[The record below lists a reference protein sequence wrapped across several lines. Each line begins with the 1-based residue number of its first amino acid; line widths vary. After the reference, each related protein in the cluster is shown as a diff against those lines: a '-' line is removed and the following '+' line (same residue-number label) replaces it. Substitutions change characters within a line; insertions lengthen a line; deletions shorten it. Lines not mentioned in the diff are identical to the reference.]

1 MNRNEFQSKWE
12 TLRDEW
18 SRRGFSAPV
27 GPIVD
32 ELLADLQSVE
42 RDEGAELLNLT
53 QAALRSGY
61 SPDSIGRMLKTGRL
75 TNCGRKNAPRVRAA
89 DLPRKPLRFPTRPP
103 HVRPARQTARASRL
117 TPKGGS
123 NAPR

>member
-1 MNRNEFQSKWE
+1 MTRQDFNAKW
-12 TLRDEW
+12 TGLRDEW

-32 ELLADLQSVE
+32 ELLADLRSVD

-61 SPDSIGRMLKTGRL
+61 SPDSIGRMLRTGLLVNR
-75 TNCGRKNAPRVRAA
+75 GRKNAPRVRAA
-89 DLPRKPLRFPTRPP
+89 DLPRKPLRLRGRPL
-103 HVRPARQTARASRL
+103 HVRPARQTARASHL
-117 TPKGGS
+117 TPDGGK
-123 NAPR
+123 

>member
-1 MNRNEFQSKWE
+1 MTRNQFQEKWF

-32 ELLADLQSVE
+32 ELLADLRSVE

-75 TNCGRKNAPRVRAA
+75 TNCGRKNAPRVRAS
-89 DLPRKPLRFPTRPP
+89 DLPRKPLRYPARPL
-103 HVRPARQTARASRL
+103 HVRPASRQTARASRL
-117 TPKGGS
+117 TPKGGE
-123 NAPR
+123 

>member
-1 MNRNEFQSKWE
+1 MKRQEFQSKWE

-32 ELLADLQSVE
+32 ELSADLQAVE

-61 SPDSIGRMLKTGRL
+61 SPDSIGRMLRTGRL
-75 TNCGRKNAPRVRAA
+75 INRGRKNSPRVRAS
-89 DLPRKPLRFPTRPP
+89 DLPRKPLRFPARPL
-103 HVRPARQTARASRL
+103 HVRPASRQTARASRM
-117 TPKGGS
+117 TPKGGE
-123 NAPR
+123 